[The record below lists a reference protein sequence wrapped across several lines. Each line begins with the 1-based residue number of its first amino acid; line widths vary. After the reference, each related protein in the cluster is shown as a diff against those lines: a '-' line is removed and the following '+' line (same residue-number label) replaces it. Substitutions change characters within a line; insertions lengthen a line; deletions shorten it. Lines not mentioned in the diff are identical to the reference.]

1 MSDRTEELLEEY
13 RDESDGESLDK
24 KAEICNKKIEVLA
37 TISNEGVQKMAAQA
51 LKDGNSDAYTEWSEK
66 LYDVYFE
73 KSEVI
78 TEEYMN
84 TAF

>member
-1 MSDRTEELLEEY
+1 
-13 RDESDGESLDK
+13 
-24 KAEICNKKIEVLA
+24 
-37 TISNEGVQKMAAQA
+37 MAAQA

-66 LYDVYFE
+66 LYNVYFE

>member
-1 MSDRTEELLEEY
+1 MLEEY

-51 LKDGNSDAYTEWSEK
+51 LKDGNSDAYSEWSGK
-66 LYDVYFE
+66 LYDAYFE
-73 KSEVI
+73 QSEVI
-78 TEEYMN
+78 TNEYMDS
-84 TAF
+84 AF